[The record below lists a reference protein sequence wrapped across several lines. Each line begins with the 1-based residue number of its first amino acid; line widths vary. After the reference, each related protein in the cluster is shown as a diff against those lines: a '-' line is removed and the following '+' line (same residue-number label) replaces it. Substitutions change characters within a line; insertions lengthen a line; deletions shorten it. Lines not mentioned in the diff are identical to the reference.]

1 MSIGASF
8 LGGAKSRLLPPSI
21 PFRFFSAA
29 AVFHVFMWLG
39 LLVAA
44 DEAVSFRGGLGPA
57 LSVVHLLALG
67 VLVTTAIGASVQLLP
82 VATRRTLHAVWPVK
96 LVFWLTI
103 PGMIALIA
111 GMYTARMNVLI
122 PAAVMVGAGLLLFG
136 VLLADNLR
144 RASSLPVVG
153 AYGWAALAALV
164 LLALLGVALT
174 VNEEAG
180 FLPDH
185 GAVALAHLVL
195 GGFGFMGLLVLG
207 FSHILVPM
215 FAMASAPPKRPSF
228 AGFAIALVALV
239 LGTLGA
245 LTGNRE
251 ILAAAALVG
260 LVAAA
265 MHLWLM
271 YRVLKT
277 GMRKRLGLSFVLV
290 RAAWIMLPATLFIG
304 LAALYG
310 FAGTNGETLF
320 GFMLL
325 FGWLLTFLFAILQR
339 IMPFLAS
346 MFVTP
351 PVRGG
356 TAIVAELSGAPAL
369 KLHAICHALALLMLA
384 IAIVLDNAAIGRLGS
399 AVGLIGALAFAWFT
413 ADVIRRMLPANQ
425 S

>member
-57 LSVVHLLALG
+57 LSVIHLLALG

-122 PAAVMVGAGLLLFG
+122 PAAVIVGAGLLLFG

-164 LLALLGVALT
+164 LLALLGVMLT
-174 VNEEAG
+174 VNEETG

-228 AGFAIALVALV
+228 VSFAAALIALI

-245 LTGNRE
+245 LIGNRE
-251 ILAAAALVG
+251 VVAAATLVG
-260 LVAAA
+260 LLAAA

-290 RAAWIMLPATLFIG
+290 RVAWIILPATLVVG

-310 FAGTNGETLF
+310 FAGSNGVTLF

-325 FGWLLTFLFAILQR
+325 FGWLLTFLLAILQR

-346 MFVTP
+346 MLVTP
-351 PVRGG
+351 PARGG

-369 KLHAICHALALLMLA
+369 KLHAICHALALFIFA
-384 IAIVLDNAAIGRLGS
+384 IAIVLDNAAIGRSGG
-399 AVGLIGALAFAWFT
+399 AVGLMGALAFAWLT

>member
-57 LSVVHLLALG
+57 LSVIHLLALG

-122 PAAVMVGAGLLLFG
+122 PAAVIVGAGLLLFG

-164 LLALLGVALT
+164 LLALLGVMLT
-174 VNEEAG
+174 VNEETG

-228 AGFAIALVALV
+228 VSFAAALIALI

-245 LTGNRE
+245 LIGNRE
-251 ILAAAALVG
+251 VVAAATLVG
-260 LVAAA
+260 LLAAA

-290 RAAWIMLPATLFIG
+290 RAAWIILPATLVVG

-310 FAGTNGETLF
+310 FAGSNGVTLF

-325 FGWLLTFLFAILQR
+325 FGWLLTFLLAILQR

-351 PVRGG
+351 PARGG

-369 KLHAICHALALLMLA
+369 KLHAICHALALFIFA
-384 IAIVLDNAAIGRLGS
+384 IAIVLDNAAIGRSGG
-399 AVGLIGALAFAWFT
+399 AVGLMGALAFAWFT

>member
-57 LSVVHLLALG
+57 LSVIHLLALG

-122 PAAVMVGAGLLLFG
+122 PAAVIVGAGLLLFG

-164 LLALLGVALT
+164 LLALLGVMLT
-174 VNEEAG
+174 VNEETG

-228 AGFAIALVALV
+228 VSFAAALIALI

-245 LTGNRE
+245 LIGNRE
-251 ILAAAALVG
+251 VVAAATLVG
-260 LVAAA
+260 LLAAA

-290 RAAWIMLPATLFIG
+290 RVAWIILPATLVVG

-310 FAGTNGETLF
+310 FAGSNGVTLF

-325 FGWLLTFLFAILQR
+325 FGWLLTFLLAILQR

-351 PVRGG
+351 PARGG

-369 KLHAICHALALLMLA
+369 KLHAICHALALFILA
-384 IAIVLDNAAIGRLGS
+384 IAIVLDNGAVGRLGG
-399 AVGLIGALAFAWFT
+399 AIGLVGALAFAWFT